1 LTAAP
6 LGISVSALYSGSAT
20 FNNSNATIT
29 LAGLL
34 GADIPGSV
42 TVVLISP
49 NAIDNST
56 NYVATLSSSGFTASN
71 YLINNSQNSTSSV
84 GVNNGAVYSGIVISD
99 PINSV
104 LFRNVAGTNI
114 ATILQAPS
122 NNLPTVDIATNKQIS
137 VFGGLNDGTPMIV
150 ADSRDLD
157 QPDLLFPNKSS
168 FIGDTRLVPF
178 DNSKAKFLGVRVGTA
193 YDNINPVE
201 YKVISDFYDF
211 EN

>member
-6 LGISVSALYSGSAT
+6 LGISVSARYTGSNT
-20 FNNSNATIT
+20 FTSSNATIT

-34 GADIPGSV
+34 GADVPG
-42 TVVLISP
+42 TVAVILNSP
-49 NAIDNST
+49 NVFDNST
-56 NYVATLSSSGFTASN
+56 NYVASLSSSGFMASN

-137 VFGGLNDGTPMIV
+137 VFGGLNDGNPMIV
-150 ADSRDLD
+150 ADLRELD
-157 QPDLLFPNKSS
+157 QPDILFPNKSS
-168 FIGDTRLVPF
+168 FIGDTRLTPY
-178 DNSKAKFLGVRVGTA
+178 DNSKAKYLGVRVGTA